1 MLLFCG
7 VLSADV
13 ASVTMLNT
21 SVKKELGGNLSE
33 LVLKEQ
39 VPLHANI
46 ISDEN
51 GRAQLML
58 ADDSLISI
66 SPNTEISL
74 LDFSDED
81 KKESIAINMLKG
93 TARMVTGELSRKNP
107 DAFKVKTPQATI
119 GIRGT
124 VATISVND
132 KMTSILLS
140 QTSGAGII
148 ITNNQTGEQI
158 SLTKPGNIVDV
169 ENATLN
175 ERQAS
180 VDEAG
185 FLSRATKDYKAG
197 IPPVEVATISVN
209 PAGVLGANDANNDQM
224 GFESE
229 PLAINEYMP
238 EPMPEPEP
246 IPPEPI
252 PPEPI
257 INPIG
262 YFYGSGT
269 NNALNFTVDSNAKIS
284 DAGVVLYDNLAGAT
298 SGLNLQVI
306 ADNGSGQIQNGGAFS
321 IDNFVFNKNDLGVDM
336 LEVSG
341 AFSSSTSGSY
351 EIAAGTTNNYSG
363 TLNQASFGNGLD
375 VAFLPKML
383 FADDMKI
390 ISINSNGNGE
400 FSASINQ
407 TSGNLVLQ
415 ENGTLILN
423 NQTGNLEVKFTSQT
437 SGNFNYT
444 DAQGNNIKGTFTE
457 TH

>member
-7 VLSADV
+7 ALSADV

-21 SVKKELGGNLSE
+21 SVKKEFGGNLSE

-39 VPLHANI
+39 VPLKANI

-124 VATISVND
+124 VATISVNE

-209 PAGVLGANDANNDQM
+209 PAGVLGANDTNNDQM

-229 PLAINEYMP
+229 PLAINDV
-238 EPMPEPEP
+238 
-246 IPPEPI
+246 
-252 PPEPI
+252 I

-269 NNALNFTVDSNAKIS
+269 NNALKFTVDGNAVIS
-284 DAGVVLYDNLAGAT
+284 DAGFVLYET
-298 SGLNLQVI
+298 SPDTGNINAMTI
-306 ADNGSGQIQNGGAFS
+306 ANNGSGQIQNGGAFS
-321 IDNFVFNKNDLGVDM
+321 IDNFNFGQRNDLGIDIINS
-336 LEVSG
+336 VSG
-341 AFSSSTSGSY
+341 TFSSNTSGSY
-351 EIAAGTTNNYSG
+351 DIDTSSGNYSG
-363 TLNQASFGNGLD
+363 TLNQATNPAGLD
-375 VAFLPKML
+375 VVFINGTFAGTTNDGRSFNIY
-383 FADDMKI
+383 ADD
-390 ISINSNGNGE
+390 GY
-400 FSASINQ
+400 FSADFGQ
-407 TSGNLVLQ
+407 TGGDLNVKPNGSLSADNLDKQGNITNLV
-415 ENGTLILN
+415 
-423 NQTGNLEVKFTSQT
+423 VKFTSQT
-437 SGNFNYT
+437 SGNISYT
-444 DAQGNNIKGTFTE
+444 DANGGSHSGTFVKQ
-457 TH
+457 